1 MLEVLKKCCLSLKLH
16 AFSPKKKKKNSRI
29 MMKLARFEC
38 EKETRKFCGKAYRSE
53 SVEYIPNQR
62 NTK

>member
-1 MLEVLKKCCLSLKLH
+1 MR
-16 AFSPKKKKKNSRI
+16 FRPPKKITNSRI
-29 MMKLARFEC
+29 MMKLARFER
-38 EKETRKFCGKAYRSE
+38 EKETRKFCGKVNGSE